1 MIVVFLVL
9 AVSCGQIE
17 LNERMVDMPRHEWR
31 ASQLAVLRF
40 EVRDSGYQQLY
51 FVLRH
56 NDRFEFDKISARLI
70 IQDTAKH
77 PLQQIDFVA
86 ALTDSAGNWNGTAM
100 DDLYYAKLPIGAPV
114 LLQPGVYRF
123 ALQHLM
129 KDDPLQH
136 LLDVGVAIE
145 KAGNGK

>member
-1 MIVVFLVL
+1 
-9 AVSCGQIE
+9 
-17 LNERMVDMPRHEWR
+17 
-31 ASQLAVLRF
+31 
-40 EVRDSGYQQLY
+40 
-51 FVLRH
+51 
-56 NDRFEFDKISARLI
+56 
-70 IQDTAKH
+70 
-77 PLQQIDFVA
+77 
-86 ALTDSAGNWNGTAM
+86 M